1 MDQRAPLPV
10 ARTVLVTPLV
20 LALASVGHLAGGG
33 ILPSRIVLIG
43 LGVGVLGPVAW
54 AVRRRLTLG
63 RLLVL
68 LGATQLVLHEG
79 FLRFAVAPVC
89 APVTG
94 HRGPHHGVGAVSA
107 CPGGTGLETSH
118 HVATGQGVAMLIG
131 HLLAVLATA
140 VVLTQV
146 ETAVWLVR
154 EWLRPLLCPAR
165 PTRLLPVAPQLWAPA
180 AERPGLVWRGLRR
193 DRVRGPP
200 TAGVLRMD
208 SRA

>member
-33 ILPSRIVLIG
+33 ILPPLIVLIG

-54 AVRRRLTLG
+54 MARRRLTLE
-63 RLLVL
+63 RLLAL
-68 LGATQLVLHEG
+68 LGATQLVLHEAFVG
-79 FLRFAVAPVC
+79 LAVAPVC

-94 HRGPHHGVGAVSA
+94 HHGPHHGVGAVLA
-107 CPGGTGLETSH
+107 CLGGAGSETGQ
-118 HVATGQGVAMLIG
+118 HVASSQGVAMLIG
-131 HLLAVLATA
+131 HLLAVLTTA

-165 PTRLLPVAPQLWAPA
+165 PTRLLLVAPQLCALA
-180 AERPGLVWRGLRR
+180 VERPVLVWRGLRR

-208 SRA
+208 SRV